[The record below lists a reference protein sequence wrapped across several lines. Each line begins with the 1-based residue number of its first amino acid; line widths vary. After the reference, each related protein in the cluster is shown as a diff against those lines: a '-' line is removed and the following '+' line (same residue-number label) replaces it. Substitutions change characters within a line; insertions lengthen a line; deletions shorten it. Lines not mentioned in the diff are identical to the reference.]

1 MYEIDRLMEIVSS
14 ILDRYS
20 KSVGEKWQIYVT
32 NKCVNI
38 KLRFQ
43 INQQIKQKIIKN
55 AKKDKAVTIQIPT

>member
-1 MYEIDRLMEIVSS
+1 MEIVSS
-14 ILDRYS
+14 FIDRYS
-20 KSVGEKWQIYVT
+20 KSVGKKRQIHVT